1 MNTSKENDNT
11 GKAKTS
17 PEGNTK
23 MVDGLEQAKEII
35 EGAKDDAQIDSLK
48 AKNVDDKNGEK
59 KS

>member
-11 GKAKTS
+11 GKSKTS

-48 AKNVDDKNGEK
+48 AKNVDEKNDEK